1 MKKLLAT
8 MILGTAMMT
17 GLIGCATTPRDNQA
31 AMKQGA
37 QDAIAE
43 FRRLDPSIDA
53 FFKSSVGYA
62 VFPNIGKGGVVFGG
76 SYGRGV
82 VYERGVAVGWCAVR
96 HGSFGLQLGGQSF
109 SQIIFLQDA
118 RTLANFK
125 VGKFELAANASA
137 IAVKNG
143 VAASSDYEKGVAIFV
158 APRSGLMVEAAVGG
172 QKFDYEPAGR

>member
-1 MKKLLAT
+1 MKKLLVT
-8 MILGTAMMT
+8 NILGAVFLTA
-17 GLIGCATTPRDNQA
+17 LLGCATTPRDNQG

-43 FRRLDPSIDA
+43 FRRVDPDIDA
-53 FFKSSVGYA
+53 FFKSAVGYA

-82 VYERGVAVGWCAVR
+82 VYERGTPVGWCAVR

-109 SQIIFLQDA
+109 SQIIFFEDA

-125 VGKFELAANASA
+125 VGKLELAANASA
-137 IAVKNG
+137 VAIKQG
-143 VAASSDYEKGVAIFV
+143 VAASTDYEQGVAIFV
-158 APRSGLMVEAAVGG
+158 APRGGLMVEAAVGG
-172 QKFDYEPAGR
+172 QKFSYEPAGR